1 MNKSLFISLLILL
14 LAIPHSS
21 AVTFK
26 TFKGER
32 AFYMP
37 ELTEMIKEYN
47 PEETMAE
54 AYEVHRYEIAFPIN
68 GSNALKQ
75 LITKEVFG
83 ESYYSDINYSIETF
97 LNSFIGEEYSTD
109 NPQLIN
115 QIPEFGPNVQL
126 LEVNGE
132 LKFQRSNLI
141 VYKASAYQYESG
153 AAHGMYGESYL
164 NFYIPTQQKLKLSDI
179 LLTSSKKSAIN
190 KAVRSNARKVA
201 DALYDPD
208 NCNSIEYS
216 ETFYL
221 SSQGI
226 TFVYQPYEIGPW
238 AAGVIE
244 ITVPKN
250 QLSGC
255 LTSLGQ
261 KLLK

>member
-1 MNKSLFISLLILL
+1 MNKSLFISLLMVLLTIL
-14 LAIPHSS
+14 HSS

-37 ELTEMIKEYN
+37 ELTEMM
-47 PEETMAE
+47 EEN
-54 AYEVHRYEIAFPIN
+54 AYEIHNYEIEFPTD
-68 GSNALKQ
+68 GSNILKAII
-75 LITKEVFG
+75 LKSVLGRNTSNLDNATEF
-83 ESYYSDINYSIETF
+83 F
-97 LNSFIGEEYSTD
+97 LNTFVDEESSD
-109 NPQLIN
+109 SPQLIN
-115 QIPEFGPNVQL
+115 YTPKEGWAVQQSSAT
-126 LEVNGE
+126 GK
-132 LKFQRSNLI
+132 LKSQTSNLI
-141 VYKASAYQYESG
+141 VYETGGYIYNAG
-153 AAHGMYGESYL
+153 AAHGMYGVSYI
-164 NFYIPTQQKLKLSDI
+164 NFYIPQQKDLTISDL
-179 LLTSSKKSAIN
+179 LLTSKKSAIN
-190 KAVRSNARKVA
+190 KAVRLNARKVA

-221 SSQGI
+221 SPQGI

-250 QLSGC
+250 QLIGC